1 MRVPVAPHPLSAF
14 DSVSVL
20 ASGHS
25 NRCIVVSHCFNLHFP
40 DGIWYRTSSRMLTC
54 CLYFF
59 AEMSVQVF
67 CPFFHQIVTFPIV
80 EF

>member
-1 MRVPVAPHPLSAF
+1 MRVLVAPHLLSTF
-14 DSVSVL
+14 GSVSVL

-25 NRCIVVSHCFNLHFP
+25 NRFIVVSHCFNLHFP
-40 DGIWYRTSSRMLTC
+40 DGIWYRTSRMLTC

-67 CPFFHQIVTFPIV
+67 CPFFNQIVTFPIV